1 MAASPL
7 VACAIADRSMT
18 GNEKEAAQFQDQ
30 PEHSAFGALVRD
42 EDLRRTLRKTPE
54 ERLEMLC
61 ASLRDAQSRGMI
73 PKRDRS
79 AHEKKLLW
87 LIQPSSSAR

>member
-1 MAASPL
+1 
-7 VACAIADRSMT
+7 V
-18 GNEKEAAQFQDQ
+18 GNEEPAPNNQRQ
-30 PEHSAFGALVRD
+30 PAHSAFGALVRD
-42 EDLRRTLRKTPE
+42 EDLRRNLRKTPE
-54 ERLEMLC
+54 QRLEGLC
-61 ASLRDAQSRGMI
+61 ASLRDAEKRGMI